1 MVPKRLLR
9 MMAICSALLLV
20 TDLLAQVRAEPPAGT
35 LPQADKSQS
44 NETKSKRPAIYNPEA
59 DGKELIAEALKR
71 AKPEH
76 KHVLVEWGGNWC
88 GWCHKLHDVFIDDE
102 LARPIVAEEYELVL
116 VDSDTNR
123 ELMQHYGGKDRQY
136 AFPHLT
142 VLDAEGKILTNQETS
157 SLEDGPKHDPQA
169 VATFLKKWQPER
181 LNAEELLA
189 AALQRATDE
198 EKRIL
203 LHVGTPYCGWCKTLT
218 KFLDEHSTAL
228 SRDFVD
234 LPLDT
239 VRMTAGKEVAARFHP
254 AGSVGVPWMVILD
267 SSGKVLSTCVGPK
280 GNCGYPVEPA
290 EIDHFRSMLAS
301 TKQRLTESELE
312 QIRADLDAYRV
323 ERERQQATAR
333 QE

>member
-1 MVPKRLLR
+1 MVRERLVR
-9 MMAICSALLLV
+9 TMAVCSALLLEAG
-20 TDLLAQVRAEPPAGT
+20 LLSAQVQVAPPDGT
-35 LPQADKSQS
+35 EATAKSQS
-44 NETKSKRPAIYNPEA
+44 NETKPKRPAIYNSEA

-71 AKPEH
+71 AKREH

-88 GWCHKLHDVFIDDE
+88 GWCHKLHHLFIDDE
-102 LARPIVAEEYELVL
+102 LVRPIVAEEYELVL
-116 VDSDTNR
+116 VDSGTNR
-123 ELMQHYGGKDRQY
+123 ELMRHYGGKDRKY

-142 VLDAEGKILTNQETS
+142 VLDTEGKVLTNQETA

-169 VATFLKKWQPER
+169 VATFLKNWQPER

-189 AALQRATDE
+189 VALQRAGDE
-198 EKRIL
+198 DKRIL

-218 KFLDEHSTAL
+218 KFLDEHAAIF

-234 LPLDT
+234 LSLDT
-239 VRMTAGKEVAARFHP
+239 VRMAEGKEVAARFHP

-267 SSGKVLSTCVGPK
+267 SSGKVLSTCVGPQ

-290 EIDHFRSMLAS
+290 EIDHFLAMLVS

-312 QIRADLDAYRV
+312 RIRADLDAYRV
-323 ERERQQATAR
+323 ARERRQATVR